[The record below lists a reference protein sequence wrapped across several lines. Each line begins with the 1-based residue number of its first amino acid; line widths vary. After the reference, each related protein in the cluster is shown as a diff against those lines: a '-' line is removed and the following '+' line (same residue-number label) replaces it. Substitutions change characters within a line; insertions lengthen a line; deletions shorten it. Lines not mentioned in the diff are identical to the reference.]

1 MSGFLNRISDD
12 RVQGMV
18 ERLYFLSLL
27 VHFNV
32 ITEDKAGALMCA
44 FDDSLLKVAS
54 DEGDTDA
61 IAASL
66 AGIGGRLSDVVHK
79 HIHMVTN
86 TTCEHD
92 LP

>member
-12 RVQGMV
+12 RVQGMI
-18 ERLYFLSLL
+18 ERLYFMSLL

-32 ITEDKAGALMCA
+32 ITEDKACALMCA
-44 FDDSLLKVAS
+44 FDDNLLKIAS
-54 DEGDTDA
+54 DEGTTDA
-61 IAASL
+61 VAASL
-66 AGIGGRLSDVVHK
+66 AVIGGRLGDVVHK
-79 HIHMVTN
+79 HMHMVTN